1 MESESQKKK
10 KEELNQ
16 SEISCKN
23 NSFILLK
30 DYEENL
36 TRI

>member
-16 SEISCKN
+16 LEISYKN